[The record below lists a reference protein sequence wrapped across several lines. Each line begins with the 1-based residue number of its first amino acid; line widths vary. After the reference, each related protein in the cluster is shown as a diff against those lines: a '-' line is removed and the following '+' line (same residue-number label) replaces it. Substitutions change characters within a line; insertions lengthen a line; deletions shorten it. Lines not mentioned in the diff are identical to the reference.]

1 MIELNLA
8 CGKCGESLER
18 EIYRA
23 RQWGSNFV
31 FYCEKCMVNVK
42 SEDLKRFEANEVK
55 ALRDKMMVEVKERFE
70 ICATDDEDCKAKAT
84 WEVTTKEG
92 KKKVICYYCDEHAPK
107 GPKQK
112 GWDHKIE
119 GFPCDSEVYLL
130 SSNGSAPGQAYEN
143 WSVSTDDLKE
153 LKFNLGRLDVPE
165 VVDKKNGPAI
175 LLKRVLDQAVQEF
188 KKKFHPDDV
197 TLTNAFHFR
206 ALLSARH
213 QLEVLIRYSPKGG
226 VLKDGKGSGP
236 AFSMAGFDVTP
247 KFFKIGEEHE
257 VTINVCQDPKDCK
270 EYFSAPGFFV
280 HVKTVKRENETLKVT
295 FTLMMDELTKT
306 SAMFG
311 TCKTTIRIGFINTE
325 TEDAHSKPVT
335 VTIDP

>member
-1 MIELNLA
+1 MKELNLV
-8 CGKCGESLER
+8 CGKCGKSLKDK
-18 EIYRA
+18 IYRA
-23 RQWGSNFV
+23 RQWGTNFV
-31 FYCEKCMVNVK
+31 FYCKECMNVK
-42 SEDLKRFEANEVK
+42 SEDLKRFEANEVE
-55 ALRDKMMVEVKERFE
+55 ALRDKMKEGFQTCRT
-70 ICATDDEDCKAKAT
+70 CQKKAT
-84 WEVTTKEG
+84 VKVKTPVGRDFLPKFFCEEHVPKG
-92 KKKVICYYCDEHAPK
+92 KKGKPS
-107 GPKQK
+107 PN
-112 GWDHKIE
+112 
-119 GFPCDSEVYLL
+119 GFPLNQVYLL
-130 SSNGSAPGQAYEN
+130 SSDGSAPDGADED
-143 WSVSTDDLKE
+143 WVIDIDDLEE
-153 LKFNLGRLDVPE
+153 LEFNLERLNVPE
-165 VVDKKNGPAI
+165 VEDKKNGPAI
-175 LLKRVLDQAVQEF
+175 LLKSVLDQAVQLF
-188 KKKFHPDDV
+188 KESFVPGKM
-197 TLTNAFHFR
+197 TLTNAFRFR
-206 ALLSARH
+206 ALLSAQY
-213 QLEVLIRYSPKGG
+213 QLELLIRYSPKGG

-335 VTIDP
+335 VTTDP